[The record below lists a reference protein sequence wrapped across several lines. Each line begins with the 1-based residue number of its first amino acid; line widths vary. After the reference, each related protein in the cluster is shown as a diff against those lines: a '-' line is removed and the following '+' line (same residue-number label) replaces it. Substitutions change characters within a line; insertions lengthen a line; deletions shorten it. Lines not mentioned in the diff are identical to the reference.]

1 MLLGQ
6 HPSLYEVTWTTLG
19 AVVVRIKDL
28 VSICIIDGFS
38 NRGSDTETITARI
51 GLQ

>member
-28 VSICIIDGFS
+28 VSICIVDGFS
-38 NRGSDTETITARI
+38 NGSDTETITARI